1 LPTYLIKLL
10 AFFLENIRNETISGK
25 YVISLE
31 RAFILTLLLEIRY
44 ENLGCSQEP
53 FITLKTA

>member
-1 LPTYLIKLL
+1 LIKLQ
-10 AFFLENIRNETISGK
+10 AFFLGNIRNETISGK

-31 RAFILTLLLEIRY
+31 RAFILTPLEIRY